1 MRRFAVMVVAALV
14 LAVVASGCGRTL
26 SGDGTGTFVPNHRG
40 VLTVATNL
48 PAPGFWEGSTAAT
61 VHGGFEYGIAL
72 EIARRVGLDR
82 VRVVDEP
89 FTGIT
94 AGSLAGGADLALAQ
108 VTITAERERHER
120 FSVPYWSAN
129 LGVLVRRGTQVPD
142 LATARARRWAYQTGT
157 TSQAFVSG
165 VIRPSQPARGAA
177 GLDQVLAALRDGKV
191 DAVLLDLPLGLV
203 EAGHSG
209 GRLAVV
215 AQFVTGDRYGVV
227 LPEDSPNQEPVDS
240 ALRGMQAD
248 GTIDRLAARWLVPA
262 FGQDPN
268 TVPVIQFQS

>member
-1 MRRFAVMVVAALV
+1 MRRFAVVVVAAVV
-14 LAVVASGCGRTL
+14 LAVVASGCARTL
-26 SGDGTGTFVPNHRG
+26 AGGGAGTFVPNHRG

-48 PAPGFWEGSTAAT
+48 PAPGFWEGSTPAT

-72 EIARRVGLDR
+72 EMARRFGLGR
-82 VRVVDEP
+82 VRVVDQP
-89 FTGIT
+89 FTSIT

-120 FSVPYWSAN
+120 FSIPYWDAN
-129 LGVLVRRGTQVPD
+129 LGVLVRPGTSVPD
-142 LATARARRWAYQTGT
+142 LATARAQRWAYQTGT
-157 TSQAFVSG
+157 TSQTFVSD
-165 VIRPSQPARGAA
+165 VIRPSRPARGEAA
-177 GLDQVLAALRDGKV
+177 LDQMLAAVRGSRV
-191 DAVLLDLPLGLV
+191 DAALLDLPLALV

-209 GRLAVV
+209 GGLAVA

-227 LPEDSPNQEPVDS
+227 LPEDSSNQEAVDA
-240 ALRGMQAD
+240 ALRAMQAD
-248 GTIDRLAARWLVPA
+248 GTIRQLAARWLVPA

>member
-1 MRRFAVMVVAALV
+1 MRRFAVVVVAALV

-61 VHGGFEYGIAL
+61 VSGGFEYGMVL
-72 EIARRVGLDR
+72 EMARRFHLDR

-89 FTGIT
+89 FTDIT

-108 VTITAERERHER
+108 VTITAQRERHEQ
-120 FSVPYWSAN
+120 FSIPYWSAN
-129 LGVLVRRGTQVPD
+129 LGVLVRRGTDVPD
-142 LATARARRWAYQTGT
+142 LATARAQRWAYQTGT
-157 TSQAFVSG
+157 TSQTFVAD
-165 VIRPSQPARGAA
+165 VIRPSQPARGDAD
-177 GLDQVLAALRDGKV
+177 LDQMLAALRREAV

-215 AQFVTGDRYGVV
+215 SQFVTGDRYGVV
-227 LPEDSPNQEPVDS
+227 LPENSPNQEPVNA
-240 ALRGMQAD
+240 ALRAMQAN
-248 GTIDRLAARWLVPA
+248 GTLDQLAARWLVPA
-262 FGQDPN
+262 FGQNPN
-268 TVPVIQFQS
+268 TVPVIQFSS